1 MKKISI
7 YILITIAGFLQSC
20 SKYLDRSPLSEPT
33 VDDFW
38 KTAADAEQGV
48 NALYATLPDSRDF
61 WRDCHSDNSVMTNAW
76 GEGGMG
82 YICQGSQ
89 SAADGYIAEEWKYD
103 YINRALTCIDKLSGM
118 TIDESKKKQ
127 YLGEARFILA
137 LRYFRMAQ
145 LYGDIPLIKEK
156 PLTIEESNISRSP
169 KQEVLDYVI
178 TNVDAAISMLP
189 DAYSGANT
197 GRINKAAG
205 MMLRANVYLYMASY
219 KKFHTGTNDVT
230 LWKEA
235 ATSAQNVVSTG
246 AYDLEKDYAYLFTH
260 ESNNANK
267 EVILAYQYIQNEI
280 TNMLPVLA
288 LPTGCSITGEGWAS
302 FCPARDLVDSYE
314 CTDGKSIQ
322 SSTLYNKSSPW
333 DNRDARLKKTF
344 LLPGVPCLRPDGS
357 YSAYQPHPA
366 YNKPEKMNN
375 EGGGLTGFMY
385 LKFAEPGNP
394 DPERAYMNFPIY
406 RYAETLL
413 ILAEALNEYDPANP
427 AIVTAMNKVR
437 SRAGLPGVDALLGNQ
452 DAMREKIRNERRHE
466 FVAEHKRYFDILR
479 WKTAELVL
487 NKPAYGINQ
496 DEKAPVGDWTQPAF
510 KAQDRTFNPLKH
522 YTWPIPQSALDKNK
536 NLVQTAAWK

>member
-1 MKKISI
+1 MKKISV
-7 YILITIAGFLQSC
+7 YIFVIAAMLQSC
-20 SKYLDRSPLSEPT
+20 SKFLDRTPLAKPT
-33 VDDFW
+33 SDAFW
-38 KTAADAEQGV
+38 KTPADAEQGV

-61 WRDCHSDNSVMTNAW
+61 WRDCSSDNSVMTNAW

-89 SAADGYIAEEWKYD
+89 SATDDYIKEEWRYD
-103 YINRALTCIDKLSGM
+103 FINRSLTAIDQLTKMS
-118 TIDESKKKQ
+118 IDAEKKKQ

-156 PLTIEESNISRSP
+156 PLTLENANVAKSP
-169 KQEVLDYVI
+169 KQDVLDYVVM
-178 TNVDAAISMLP
+178 NVDATIASLP
-189 DAYSGANT
+189 DAYTGANT
-197 GRINKAAG
+197 GRINKAAA

-219 KKFHTGTNDVT
+219 KQFHGGTNDLL

-235 ATSAQNVVSTG
+235 AKSAQDVVNTG
-246 AYDLEKDYAYLFTH
+246 AYSLERDYGYLFTH
-260 ESNNANK
+260 EANNANK
-267 EVILAYQYIQNEI
+267 EVILAFQYIQNEI

-302 FCPARDLVDSYE
+302 FCPTRDLVDSYE

-322 SSTLYNKSSPW
+322 SSALYSKTNPW
-333 DNRDARLKKTF
+333 DNRDGRLKKTF
-344 LLPGVPCLRPDGS
+344 LLPGVPCLRPDGG
-357 YSAYQPHPA
+357 YAPYQPHPA

-385 LKFAEPGNP
+385 LKFAEPTNP
-394 DPERAYMNFPIY
+394 NPENAYMNFPIY

-413 ILAEALNEYDPANP
+413 VLAEALNEYDPGNP
-427 AIVTAMNKVR
+427 MIVTAMNQVR
-437 SRAGLPGVDALLGNQ
+437 TRAGLPGVDALLGNQ
-452 DAMREKIRNERRHE
+452 PAMRDKIREERRHE

-479 WKTAELVL
+479 WKTAEIVL

-496 DEKAPVGDWTQPAF
+496 DEKAAVGDWTQPAF

-522 YTWPIPQSALDKNK
+522 YTWPIPQEALDKNK
-536 NLVQTAAWK
+536 NLVQTGSWK

>member
-1 MKKISI
+1 MKKISV
-7 YILITIAGFLQSC
+7 YIFVIAATLQSC
-20 SKYLDRSPLSEPT
+20 SKFLDRTPLAQPT
-33 VDDFW
+33 ADAFW
-38 KTAADAEQGV
+38 KTATDAEQGV

-61 WRDCHSDNSVMTNAW
+61 WRDCSSDNSVMTNAW

-89 SAADGYIAEEWKYD
+89 SATDDYIKEEWRYD
-103 YINRALTCIDKLSGM
+103 FINRSLTAIDQLTNMS
-118 TIDESKKKQ
+118 IDAEKKKQ

-156 PLTIEESNISRSP
+156 PLTLENANVAKSP
-169 KQEVLDYVI
+169 KQEVLDYVVM
-178 TNVDAAISMLP
+178 NVDTAISLLP
-189 DAYSGANT
+189 DAYTGANT
-197 GRINKAAG
+197 GRINKAAA

-219 KKFHTGTNDVT
+219 KQFHGGASDPL

-235 ATSAQNVVSTG
+235 AKSAQDVVNTG
-246 AYDLEKDYAYLFTH
+246 TYSLERDYAYLFTH
-260 ESNNANK
+260 EANNANK
-267 EVILAYQYIQNEI
+267 EVILAFQYIQNEI

-302 FCPARDLVDSYE
+302 FCPTRDLVDSYE

-322 SSTLYNKSSPW
+322 SSALYSKTNPW
-333 DNRDARLKKTF
+333 DNRDGRLRKTF

-385 LKFAEPGNP
+385 LKFAEPTNP
-394 DPERAYMNFPIY
+394 NPENAYMNFPIY

-413 ILAEALNEYDPANP
+413 VLAEALNEYDPGNP
-427 AIVTAMNKVR
+427 MIATAMNQVR
-437 SRAGLPGVDALLGNQ
+437 TRAGLPGVDALLGNQ
-452 DAMREKIRNERRHE
+452 PAMRDKIREERRHE

-479 WKTAELVL
+479 WKTAEIVL

-496 DEKAPVGDWTQPAF
+496 DEKAAVGDWTQPAF
-510 KAQDRTFNPLKH
+510 KAQDRTFNPSKH
-522 YTWPIPQSALDKNK
+522 YTWPIPQEALDKNK
-536 NLVQTAAWK
+536 NLVQTGSWK

>member
-1 MKKISI
+1 MKKIGL
-7 YILITIAGFLQSC
+7 YIFVIAAMLQSC
-20 SKYLDRSPLSEPT
+20 SKFLDRTPLAQPT
-33 VDDFW
+33 SDAFW
-38 KTAADAEQGV
+38 KTATDAEQGV

-61 WRDCHSDNSVMTNAW
+61 WRDCSSDNSVMTNAW

-89 SAADGYIAEEWKYD
+89 SATDDYIKEEWRYD
-103 YINRALTCIDKLSGM
+103 FINRSLTAIDQLTKMS
-118 TIDESKKKQ
+118 IDAEKKKQ

-156 PLTIEESNISRSP
+156 PLTLENANVAKSP
-169 KQEVLDYVI
+169 KQEVLDYVVM
-178 TNVDAAISMLP
+178 NVDAAIASLP
-189 DAYSGANT
+189 DAYTGANT
-197 GRINKAAG
+197 GRINKAAA

-219 KKFHTGTNDVT
+219 KQFHGGSSDPL

-235 ATSAQNVVSTG
+235 AKSAQDVVNTG
-246 AYDLEKDYAYLFTH
+246 AYSLERDYGYLFTH
-260 ESNNANK
+260 EANNANK
-267 EVILAYQYIQNEI
+267 EVILAFQYIQNEI

-302 FCPARDLVDSYE
+302 FCPTRDLVDSYE

-322 SSTLYNKSSPW
+322 SSALYSKTNPW
-333 DNRDARLKKTF
+333 DNRDGRLKKTF

-357 YSAYQPHPA
+357 YSPYQPHPA

-385 LKFAEPGNP
+385 LKFAEPTNP
-394 DPERAYMNFPIY
+394 NPENAYMNFPVY

-413 ILAEALNEYDPANP
+413 VLAEALNEYDPGNP
-427 AIVTAMNKVR
+427 MIVTAVNQVR
-437 SRAGLPGVDALLGNQ
+437 TRAGLPGVDALLGNQ
-452 DAMREKIRNERRHE
+452 PAMRDKIREERRHE

-479 WKTAELVL
+479 WKTAEVVL

-496 DEKAPVGDWTQPAF
+496 DEKAAVGDWTKPAF

-522 YTWPIPQSALDKNK
+522 YTWPIPQEALDKNK
-536 NLVQTAAWK
+536 NLVQTVSWK